1 MGKAMAIYR
10 IYPEENYDLSI
21 LIKDLEKIEKIKSIQ
36 REPIA
41 FGLEVI
47 KIGVLF
53 DDKKDNPEDTEKQ
66 IRKTEGVKEVENL
79 EVTLIS

>member
-1 MGKAMAIYR
+1 MGKAMAVYR
-10 IYPEENYDLSI
+10 IYPEEGYDLTK
-21 LIKDLEKIEKIKSIQ
+21 LINDLEKIEKVKSIQ

-53 DDKKDNPEDTEKQ
+53 DDKKDNPEETEKQ
-66 IRKTEGVKEVENL
+66 IRETPGVKEVESL
-79 EVTLIS
+79 DITLIS